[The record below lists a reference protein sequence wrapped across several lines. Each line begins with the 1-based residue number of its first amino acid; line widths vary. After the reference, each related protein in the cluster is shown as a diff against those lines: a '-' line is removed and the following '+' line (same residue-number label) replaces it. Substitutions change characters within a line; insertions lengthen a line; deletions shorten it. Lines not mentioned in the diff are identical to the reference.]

1 VAGVT
6 ASRPRVLNSVGVVVA
21 VRGVVRQWQGR
32 PHRVDSDGDGAA
44 AGRASWFDH
53 A

>member
-6 ASRPRVLNSVGVVVA
+6 ASRPRVLNSVGAVHDVA
-21 VRGVVRQWQGR
+21 RQWQGR
-32 PHRVDSDGDGAA
+32 PHGVDSDGDGVA
-44 AGRASWFDH
+44 AGLTSRFDP